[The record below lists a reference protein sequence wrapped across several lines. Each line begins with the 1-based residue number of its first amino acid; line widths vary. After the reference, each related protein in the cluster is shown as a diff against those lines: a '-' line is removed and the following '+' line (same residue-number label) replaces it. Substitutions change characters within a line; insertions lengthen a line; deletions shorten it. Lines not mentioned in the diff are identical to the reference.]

1 MNDHSATKRPR
12 YRVYFVDREGHISRP
27 PEVIECA
34 NDQEAAE
41 KSRQFVDGLDI
52 EVWDH
57 DRLIMK
63 YPHK

>member
-1 MNDHSATKRPR
+1 MAA

-27 PEVIECA
+27 PKVIECA

-41 KSRQFVDGLDI
+41 KARQFVDGQDI

-57 DRLIMK
+57 DRIIVK